1 MYTLPNAKINIGLN
15 ITNRRPD
22 GYHEIETIFYPIRLT
37 DSLEIKTAP
46 ALCETPVELHLSGF
60 TIDGN
65 PQDNLVT
72 KVCLA
77 MSKRFNLPPI
87 DVFLGKHI
95 PMGAGLGG
103 GSSDA
108 AFAAKM
114 LNELFSIGLDNKE
127 LEAIVAPFG
136 ADCPFFVTGQP
147 VYAEGKGDK
156 FSPVNINLRG
166 LYIALVKPPIHIST
180 REAYCSVT
188 PRPSMR
194 NLADDV
200 ARLPIEKWNDI
211 VSNQFEET
219 LFKHYPLLS
228 ALKQTLFDMGALYAS
243 MSGSGSAI
251 YGIFNRPIDN
261 IKEVFPD
268 CFTYTD
274 KL

>member
-15 ITNRRPD
+15 ITHRRPD
-22 GYHEIETIFYPIRLT
+22 GYHDIETIFYPIRLT

-46 ALCETPVELHLSGF
+46 ALCETPVSLHLSGF

-114 LNELFSIGLDNKE
+114 LNELFSLGLDNKE

-274 KL
+274 RL

>member
-46 ALCETPVELHLSGF
+46 ALCETPVSLYLSGF

-114 LNELFSIGLDNKE
+114 LNELFSLGLDNKE

-194 NLADDV
+194 NLANDV

-274 KL
+274 RL